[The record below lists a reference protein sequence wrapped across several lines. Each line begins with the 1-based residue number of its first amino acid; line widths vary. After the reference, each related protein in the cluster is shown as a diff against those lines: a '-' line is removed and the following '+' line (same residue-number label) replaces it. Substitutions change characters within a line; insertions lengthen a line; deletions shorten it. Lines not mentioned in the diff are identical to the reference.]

1 MSKPKRVVFSG
12 LVASVLA
19 VLTGLNVV
27 PPTSTP
33 TQQAESQEPPVA
45 QVIPRQLEEHG
56 QVRVDDY
63 YWLNERENPEVI
75 IYLEAENA
83 YTEAVMAHTQELQE
97 LLFGEIKGRIKQ
109 TDLSVPFKEG
119 DYFYYYRTED
129 GKEYRT
135 YARKKGSLDSAEELL
150 LDVNEVAEG
159 HGFTS
164 VRWPEI
170 SSGQNIMAFAV
181 DTVGRRIYTIR
192 FQNLD
197 TGEMLDDEISTV
209 TGNLEW
215 ANDNRTLF
223 YTRQD
228 PVGMSEHTAGVRFNG
243 NAWSQNRVR
252 VPEPT
257 DNPVGI
263 KAFAETEDLE
273 ETPRA
278 VETIVTACEP
288 FRGQLCRS
296 DTVLGRAAN
305 VKRLRHRSEI
315 DADS

>member
-27 PPTSTP
+27 PSTSTP
-33 TQQAESQEPPVA
+33 AQQAESQEPPVA
-45 QVIPRQLEEHG
+45 QVIPKQLEEHG

-75 IYLEAENA
+75 AYLEAENA

-135 YARKKGSLDSAEELL
+135 YARKKGSLDSAEEVLV
-150 LDVNEVAEG
+150 DVNEVAEG

-209 TGNLEW
+209 TGNIEW

-228 PVGMSEHTAGVRFNG
+228 PVTLRSYQIFRHELGSNPAEDELVYEEKDVEFSSSVWKTKSKQYMTL
-243 NAWSQNRVR
+243 
-252 VPEPT
+252 PELPSS
-257 DNPVGI
+257 
-263 KAFAETEDLE
+263 
-273 ETPRA
+273 R
-278 VETIVTACEP
+278 
-288 FRGQLCRS
+288 
-296 DTVLGRAAN
+296 
-305 VKRLRHRSEI
+305 
-315 DADS
+315 